1 VDPSVNG
8 SIGTNGRS
16 IAIKHGRLVTSSSFD
31 DSVHITYF
39 NHTGGQ
45 EMYAKLL
52 NYAKYGFPTETTSD
66 FSLEINDYLSTCT
79 ADSNGNCQVPLKLHS
94 DTAGKIEISNINI
107 QYTWDIDNLILTKK
121 QWNQTVD
128 VIANSSYENETLIYW
143 NTSFLVG
150 SNITIDGWYL
160 NYDATSAKYDGS
172 TETVYIGTETRIANN
187 TGTPVDVNEIFGNYW
202 QGQDFISTVTL
213 LTKINLSIGKSG
225 SPPDDLTIQ
234 LRNDNSSNPDT
245 PDGTIYV
252 EVNVSPSSIA
262 NGWNEIDIPDT
273 ELLLGEKY
281 HIVLSCPNCDSLNK
295 YYWDFGSSG
304 EDGSSS
310 LNGGIS
316 WTQAD
321 PLLFEVYGKNRSY
334 INTTDILITQD
345 TDLSFLSNHTLWDD
359 IMGYG
364 TPVVQSETSGYNET
378 VGNTIY
384 WKKNVT
390 IEFYDT
396 DGSIAPSGMFTN
408 ATTMTIC
415 TSSDVT
421 RDEFI
426 KVRNSTGDWVDITPT
441 QTATWVLKTVETK
454 NYYVWKED
462 LCYADGIYDFKV
474 KIESN

>member
-1 VDPSVNG
+1 MYISTQD
-8 SIGTNGRS
+8 T
-16 IAIKHGRLVTSSSFD
+16 TSSDLFFKPDGSMLYEIGNDGLKIYQYSIRFK
-31 DSVHITYF
+31 T
-39 NHTGGQ
+39 
-45 EMYAKLL
+45 
-52 NYAKYGFPTETTSD
+52 TETTSD
-66 FSLEINDYLSTCT
+66 FSSEINDYLSTCT

-94 DTAGKIEISNINI
+94 DTVGKIEISNINI

-160 NYDATSAKYDGS
+160 TAGASSAKYDGS
-172 TETVYIGTETRIANN
+172 TETVYNA
-187 TGTPVDVNEIFGNYW
+187 
-202 QGQDFISTVTL
+202 STST
-213 LTKINLSIGKSG
+213 
-225 SPPDDLTIQ
+225 
-234 LRNDNSSNPDT
+234 
-245 PDGTIYV
+245 
-252 EVNVSPSSIA
+252 A
-262 NGWNEIDIPDT
+262 
-273 ELLLGEKY
+273 
-281 HIVLSCPNCDSLNK
+281 
-295 YYWDFGSSG
+295 
-304 EDGSSS
+304 
-310 LNGGIS
+310 
-316 WTQAD
+316 
-321 PLLFEVYGKNRSY
+321 Y

-345 TDLSFLSNHTLWDD
+345 TDLTSLSNHTLWDD

-364 TPVVQSETSGYNET
+364 IPVVQTETSGYNET
-378 VGNTIY
+378 IGNTIY

-426 KVRNSTGDWVDITPT
+426 KVKNSTGDWVDITPT
-441 QTATWVLKTVETK
+441 QKATWVLKTVEGK

-462 LCYADGIYDFKV
+462 LCYSDGIYDFKV